1 MSLILDTDTCIDV
14 LRSKTAVV
22 DRMRQRSPGECHV
35 SVITEFEL
43 FQGAARA
50 PEDRREIERAKV
62 ARFLSQITI
71 LPFDGSCARR
81 AAAVNAALLN
91 RGTPVGILDV
101 LIGATALE
109 LGWPLVT
116 SNLDDFKR
124 IDGLGIESWR

>member
-14 LRSKTAVV
+14 LRNKTAVV

-71 LPFDGSCARR
+71 LPFDGDCARR

-124 IDGLGIESWR
+124 IDGLVIDSWR